1 MRKSR
6 LNGREALVALV
17 DPNSPAAE
25 AYRQLR
31 TNIQFSSLDR
41 PLHTLLVT
49 SSGPDEGKSTTL
61 ANLAVTM
68 ANTGTN
74 VLLVDSDLRRP
85 SLHEIFGAGNEQGL
99 TTMILGSTSEL
110 PSVETGVPNLRLLP
124 SGPLPPN
131 PSELLASQRMADVL
145 ELLKGQADIV
155 LFDSPPVV
163 AVTDAAV
170 MAPRIDGVLLVLRA
184 GKTRREMAQRAKAVL
199 EKVNANLLGVVLNNV
214 KYDADVHRY
223 YMSGERR
230 RK

>member
-1 MRKSR
+1 MRKSN

-17 DPNSPAAE
+17 DPTSPAAE

-41 PLHTLLVT
+41 PLRTLLVT

-68 ANTGTN
+68 ANTGTK
-74 VLLVDSDLRRP
+74 VLLVDCDLRRP
-85 SLHEIFGAGNEQGL
+85 SLHEIFCVGNEQGL
-99 TTMILGSTSEL
+99 TTMILGSTSDL
-110 PSVETGVPNLRLLP
+110 PAAESGVPNLRVLP

-131 PSELLASQRMADVL
+131 PSELLASQRMAEVL
-145 ELLKGQADIV
+145 ELLKGQADVI

-170 MAPRIDGVLLVLRA
+170 LAQRVDGVLLVLRA

-214 KYDADVHRY
+214 KYDADLHRY
-223 YMSGERR
+223 YMSGQRR
-230 RK
+230 GR

>member
-1 MRKSR
+1 
-6 LNGREALVALV
+6 
-17 DPNSPAAE
+17 
-25 AYRQLR
+25 
-31 TNIQFSSLDR
+31 
-41 PLHTLLVT
+41 
-49 SSGPDEGKSTTL
+49 
-61 ANLAVTM
+61 
-68 ANTGTN
+68 
-74 VLLVDSDLRRP
+74 
-85 SLHEIFGAGNEQGL
+85 
-99 TTMILGSTSEL
+99 L